1 MLRLIVDKN
10 INKKHYKNWENL
22 SLLRGAIEVAQVSL
36 CNKPS
41 SKVTH
46 RTAVNIRNYYYIPI

>member
-1 MLRLIVDKN
+1 MLRLIVDN
-10 INKKHYKNWENL
+10 INTKHYKNWENL